1 MLANGIAMV
10 IVCVS
15 APLNLMCY
23 MNPWFSFA
31 LLIIATNPSRAPSQS
46 RCYAS
51 FKRHKRH

>member
-1 MLANGIAMV
+1 MLINGIAMV

-31 LLIIATNPSRAPSQS
+31 LLIIETNPSRAPSQS

-51 FKRHKRH
+51 FKRHK